1 MVVVIIIFRLRELVV
16 DLQKPE
22 YEQSPNLQ
30 GANKQQGEMKFLNN
44 NWHHATINHLD
55 VCCHL
60 LV

>member
-22 YEQSPNLQ
+22 YDKSPNLQ
-30 GANKQQGEMKFLNN
+30 GANKQQGEMIFLNN

-55 VCCHL
+55 AYCHL
-60 LV
+60 PV